1 MWGAGIANTGL
12 MNVLF
17 ATGSAATYMAPPVL
31 GDRQVNCGPDWA
43 NEVGPDGRVR
53 SLATPCGE
61 YDLHA
66 VAAKLLS
73 DQRPD
78 VVVCLVD
85 ASWRNLPRNLT
96 QFDCP
101 RVLLVAD
108 THHLD
113 SPLVGMLRYASAEPF
128 DRIVLL
134 YDRHHAPF
142 FHAAGF
148 QNLHWFPGLTFPHA
162 DHAVRAARSARRVGR
177 IAFVGQSGRFHPR
190 RQRLLATLGASGL
203 PFERQALSQRAGLGF
218 YGTSLV
224 GFNASLNGDLN
235 LRVFEILSTGAA
247 LLTDRLVPG
256 SGLAHLLAD
265 GREMLTYGTQEEL
278 VEEATHAVRHVQE
291 TREIGAAGARWF
303 DQNFSAERRRALFQ
317 ALAHDGVSAPKF
329 AFDEREKA
337 QVFFGGDTDR
347 LVQAAL
353 VYEGI
358 QSLHRDQETVQVH
371 LGADV
376 PDDIA
381 ILCTTLPRVAVNR
394 AALAAD
400 ADLAVFSGTPVVA
413 PVARCL
419 WAWNA
424 GVEEIARMQPVFAA
438 QGFALLSEDVA
449 MFGRVTGKPAEQAVV
464 RARVADSRTHV
475 LLYTDDPESGG
486 VAQYNHTILLGL
498 VQAGYRVSCV
508 QSRADNPLIAEQ
520 RAWGI
525 AHYWLDY
532 HTGRDFAR
540 TLADTALAEKL
551 FREDAPALVLFSDC
565 CPVSNLAARE
575 AALRLGVPYAVVVGF
590 VGAYLANNFSACLPV
605 LAEQYAAARAVVA
618 VSQENLDLLQAHFGL
633 SATAGQ
639 VIHYGRPEKFFAP
652 RDAAV
657 RARLRTEIGISDDAI
672 ICFTAARLTAV
683 KGHDLQLEALAKL
696 QAGHASSDIHLVW
709 AGEGEQRAARERE
722 IRRRGLTGR
731 VHLLGQRWDVVDWF
745 DAADIFVLTS
755 QLEGMPLAIME
766 AMAKGLP
773 VIATAVSGIPEE
785 LGDTGCLLPD
795 PTQHRSDV
803 AGQLA
808 RTLRLWAGNAELRRE
823 IGAAGRARAD
833 AMFREQLMLE
843 RTLECVHTHVTTA
856 GEPAE
861 ALVVA

>member
-1 MWGAGIANTGL
+1 

-17 ATGSAATYMAPPVL
+17 ATGSAATYMAPPIL
-31 GDRQVNCGPDWA
+31 GDQQVNCGPDWA

-53 SLATPCGE
+53 SFATPCGE
-61 YDLHA
+61 YDLFA
-66 VAAKLLS
+66 LAAKLPTE
-73 DQRPD
+73 QRPD

-85 ASWRNLPRNLT
+85 ASWRNLPRNLA
-96 QFDCP
+96 QFECP

-113 SPLVGMLRYASAEPF
+113 SPLVNMLRYASAEPF

-148 QNLHWFPGLTFPHA
+148 QNVHWFPGLTFPHA
-162 DHAVRAARSARRVGR
+162 DSVVRAARSTRRVGR
-177 IAFVGQSGRFHPR
+177 IGFVGQAGRFHPR
-190 RQRLLATLGASGL
+190 RQRLIAACGTSGL

-218 YGTSLV
+218 YGASLV

-256 SGLAHLLAD
+256 SGLARLLAD
-265 GREMLTYGTQEEL
+265 GREILTYGTPDEL
-278 VEEATHAVRHVQE
+278 VEKANWALGHVQE
-291 TREIGAAGARWF
+291 TRAIGAAGARWF
-303 DQNFSAERRRALFQ
+303 DQKFSAARRRALFQ
-317 ALAHDGVSAPKF
+317 SLAHDGVSAPEF
-329 AFDEREKA
+329 AFDEAEKTRI
-337 QVFFGGDTDR
+337 FFGGDTDR

-358 QSLHRDQETVQVH
+358 QSLHRDQETVRVQ
-371 LGADV
+371 LGPDV
-376 PDDIA
+376 PDEIA
-381 ILCTTLPRVAVNR
+381 TLCTTLPRVAVDR
-394 AALAAD
+394 DPPGGD
-400 ADLAVFSGTPVVA
+400 ADLAIFSGTPGGA
-413 PVARCL
+413 PAARFL
-419 WAWNA
+419 WSWNA
-424 GVEEIARMQPVFAA
+424 GADEVARIQPGFAA

-449 MFGRVTGKPAEQAVV
+449 MFGRVPGKPADQAVV
-464 RARVADSRTHV
+464 PVGANDSRTHV

-486 VAQYNHTILLGL
+486 VAQYNHTILRGL

-520 RAWGI
+520 RALGV
-525 AHYWLDY
+525 AHHWLDY

-540 TLADTALAEKL
+540 TLSDAALAEKL
-551 FREDAPALVLFSDC
+551 FREDTPALVLFSDC
-565 CPVSNLAARE
+565 CPMSNLAARE

-590 VGAYLANNFSACLPV
+590 VGAYLAKNFSAYVPV

-618 VSQENLDLLQAHFGL
+618 VSQENLDLLHAHFGL

-652 RDAAV
+652 RDAVV
-657 RARLRTEIGISDDAI
+657 RARLRAEIGVSADAI

-683 KGHDLQLEALAKL
+683 KGHDLQLEALAQL
-696 QAGHASSDIHLVW
+696 QARRALPDVHLVW
-709 AGEGEQRAARERE
+709 AGDGEQRAALEGE

-731 VHLLGQRWDVVDWF
+731 VHLLGQRWDVADWF
-745 DAADIFVLTS
+745 DAADIFILTS

-773 VIATAVSGIPEE
+773 VAATAVSGIPEE
-785 LGDTGCLLPD
+785 LGDTGQLLP
-795 PTQHRSDV
+795 PAAHGRAELV
-803 AGQLA
+803 AQLA
-808 RTLRLWAGNAELRRE
+808 RTIHAWAIDPSLRRRL
-823 IGAAGRARAD
+823 GMQARDRAED
-833 AMFREQLMLE
+833 LFREERMIS
-843 RTLECVHTHVTTA
+843 RTLELVSETLCATSSLEMAV
-856 GEPAE
+856 PA
-861 ALVVA
+861 L